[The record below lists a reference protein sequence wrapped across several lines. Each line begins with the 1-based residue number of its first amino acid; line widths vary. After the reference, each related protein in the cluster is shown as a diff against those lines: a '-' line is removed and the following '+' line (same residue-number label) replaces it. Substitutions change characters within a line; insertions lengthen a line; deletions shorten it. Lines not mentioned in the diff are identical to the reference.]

1 MELCSKD
8 KMLETKLA
16 ESLVRLGRF
25 ALLELTNTEE
35 VLEFSEFTSKYNCD
49 LEFSRGVILKNSGV
63 YVEYREIVL
72 TLKTNSTGN
81 ILHIIRVLRSDELL
95 RETGREWLLD
105 SIPVYKGQVIEGD
118 IVERRMAALDNDDFL
133 QAVAAIRSEAQKRE
147 LLVLIGRVCDRLSK
161 IYK

>member
-1 MELCSKD
+1 M
-8 KMLETKLA
+8 
-16 ESLVRLGRF
+16 
-25 ALLELTNTEE
+25 
-35 VLEFSEFTSKYNCD
+35 
-49 LEFSRGVILKNSGV
+49 
-63 YVEYREIVL
+63 
-72 TLKTNSTGN
+72 
-81 ILHIIRVLRSDELL
+81 L

-133 QAVAAIRSEAQKRE
+133 QAVSAIRSEAQKRE